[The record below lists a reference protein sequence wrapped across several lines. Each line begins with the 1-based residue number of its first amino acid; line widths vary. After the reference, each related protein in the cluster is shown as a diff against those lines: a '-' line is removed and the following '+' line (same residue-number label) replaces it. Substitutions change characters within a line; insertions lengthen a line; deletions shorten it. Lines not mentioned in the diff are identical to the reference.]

1 MKTHRSSNLIM
12 KLLSIQTLRSKFESI
27 ARFLLN
33 DFPAIPILL
42 YYVVTCKFILCFQ
55 ESPLL
60 PTYRSSGEVRMV
72 GGGGL
77 VASDKRTFSQ
87 IDLSSSTAFS
97 QKPVP
102 PRYSYHSITG
112 SIQVQLSLN
121 NRFHIGTAV
130 AFHSARSETG
140 STKV

>member
-1 MKTHRSSNLIM
+1 MLKSYVS
-12 KLLSIQTLRSKFESI
+12 TL
-27 ARFLLN
+27 
-33 DFPAIPILL
+33 
-42 YYVVTCKFILCFQ
+42 CWQ

-87 IDLSSSTAFS
+87 IDLSSFTAFS

-102 PRYSYHSITG
+102 PRYSCHL
-112 SIQVQLSLN
+112 V
-121 NRFHIGTAV
+121 
-130 AFHSARSETG
+130 TG
-140 STKV
+140 ST